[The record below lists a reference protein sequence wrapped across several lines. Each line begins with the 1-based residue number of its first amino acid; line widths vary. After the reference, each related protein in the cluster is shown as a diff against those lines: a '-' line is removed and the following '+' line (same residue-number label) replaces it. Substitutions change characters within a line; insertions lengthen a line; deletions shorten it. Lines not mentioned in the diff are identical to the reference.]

1 MSASRLLDP
10 RFHYVPADAT
20 DVAATW
26 RRFGFNP
33 RANEERRAR
42 LRRRVSDVTARLD
55 SETLAIRALVR
66 LKA

>member
-1 MSASRLLDP
+1 MKAGRLLDP
-10 RFHYVPADAT
+10 RFHYVNADAT

-42 LRRRVSDVTARLD
+42 LRRLVSDVTAQLD
-55 SETLAIRALVR
+55 SETPAIRALVR

>member
-1 MSASRLLDP
+1 MKAGRLLDP
-10 RFHYVPADAT
+10 RFHYVSADAT

-42 LRRRVSDVTARLD
+42 LRRLMSDVTAAAD
-55 SETLAIRALVR
+55 SETPAVRALVR